1 LFEYFI
7 SRRKKRMGF
16 LIDTEEFNNFLEKLS
31 RHYRI
36 YAPVNLKGKGR
47 FSDTDSVRYMQVN
60 TIEEIEFNKKSNF
73 SPREVLLPITQTW
86 TAKRYCCF

>member
-1 LFEYFI
+1 
-7 SRRKKRMGF
+7 MGF

-73 SPREVLLPITQTW
+73 SPREVLLPITQTLFYFTENSVKEPEVYGW
-86 TAKRYCCF
+86 RKA